1 VNFFHSF
8 ALLSNYFKQVILTK
22 ICDKLLLKS
31 EEFFVS
37 QNFQAGDFLIFQLES
52 GYGLLRIL
60 AIEKMQNDT
69 IWHLAAYNELFLDI
83 DSADAAIENS
93 SSLTINRPH
102 IALTNRAFESTQVAR
117 MKNEPLNE
125 NDLRTYED
133 WKQNDN
139 SNVSDRSV
147 RLMLGLR

>member
-1 VNFFHSF
+1 M
-8 ALLSNYFKQVILTK
+8 
-22 ICDKLLLKS
+22 
-31 EEFFVS
+31 S

-60 AIEKMQNDT
+60 AIEETQSDK

-102 IALTNRAFESTQVAR
+102 IALTTRAFESTQVAR
-117 MKNEPLNE
+117 MKNEPLKKE
-125 NDLRTYED
+125 ELKAFEE
-133 WKQNDN
+133 WKNN
-139 SNVSDRSV
+139 SDREVFDRSV

>member
-1 VNFFHSF
+1 M
-8 ALLSNYFKQVILTK
+8 
-22 ICDKLLLKS
+22 
-31 EEFFVS
+31 S

-60 AIEKMQNDT
+60 AIEKAQNDT

-125 NDLRTYED
+125 IDLGAYKS
-133 WKQNDN
+133 WKQNEN
-139 SNVSDRSV
+139 GNVSDRSV